1 MSADYLPTMTMPEEE
16 PEPSTEDPQ
25 ADPLVSKAD
34 DGEGAVIMQI
44 EDREDSTEEQQEDII
59 EEDIIEEDIIEEEVL
74 EPVVNPKKKFKN
86 EEVFRTPTIQPVKDP
101 EKPPKKK
108 RQPTQK
114 QLDALARAREKRKI
128 AREEAK
134 KLKEQGVEPPPSK
147 RQQKQ
152 EKQVKEVIQKQGEMF
167 TQEQVSKITANA
179 IEQYEVKRKARK
191 VVKQKKKE
199 EEEQQ
204 KKVQQTLN
212 RALGRPDPN
221 DLWGAALSGMYGG
234 H

>member
-1 MSADYLPTMTMPEEE
+1 MSSDYLPEMRMPPPE
-16 PEPSTEDPQ
+16 PEPQLQESQ

-34 DGEGAVIMQI
+34 DGEGAVTMEI
-44 EDREDSTEEQQEDII
+44 EDKEDST

-74 EPVVNPKKKFKN
+74 EPVVKPKKKFKN
-86 EEVFRTPTIQPVKDP
+86 EEIFRTPTIHPVKDP

-108 RQPTQK
+108 RVATAK
-114 QLDALARAREKRKI
+114 QLEALAKAREKRKI
-128 AREEAK
+128 AREEAS

-147 RQQKQ
+147 RQIKQ
-152 EKQVKEVIQKQGEMF
+152 EKQVKEVIQKQGQMYSE
-167 TQEQVSKITANA
+167 EQISKITANA

-212 RALGRPDPN
+212 RALGQPDPN
-221 DLWGAALSGMYGG
+221 DIWHHALAGMYGT
-234 H
+234 

>member
-1 MSADYLPTMTMPEEE
+1 MSTDYLPEMRMPP
-16 PEPSTEDPQ
+16 PEPQIEREDSQ

-34 DGEGAVIMQI
+34 DGEGAVTMEI
-44 EDREDSTEEQQEDII
+44 EDKEDSTDNEVAEEELI
-59 EEDIIEEDIIEEEVL
+59 EEEVEEVL
-74 EPVVNPKKKFKN
+74 EPVVKPKKKFKN

-108 RQPTQK
+108 RVATAK
-114 QLDALARAREKRKI
+114 QLEALAKAREKRMI

-221 DLWGAALSGMYGG
+221 DIWSAALSGMYGA
-234 H
+234 

>member
-1 MSADYLPTMTMPEEE
+1 MSADYLPEMTMPPPE
-16 PEPSTEDPQ
+16 PEPPLEDPD

-34 DGEGAVIMQI
+34 DGEGAVTMEI
-44 EDREDSTEEQQEDII
+44 EDREDSTEAEDV
-59 EEDIIEEDIIEEEVL
+59 IEEEEVEEEVV

-86 EEVFRTPTIQPVKDP
+86 EEIFRTPTIQPVKDP

-114 QLDALARAREKRKI
+114 QLDALAKAREKRKI

-152 EKQVKEVIQKQGEMF
+152 EKQVKEVIQKQGQMYTE
-167 TQEQVSKITANA
+167 EQISKITANA
-179 IEQYEVKRKARK
+179 IEQYDLKRKARK

-212 RALGRPDPN
+212 RALGQPDPN
-221 DLWGAALSGMYGG
+221 DIWSHALSGMYGA
-234 H
+234 

>member
-1 MSADYLPTMTMPEEE
+1 MSADYLPEMRMPPPE
-16 PEPSTEDPQ
+16 PEPQPEDPQ

-34 DGEGAVIMQI
+34 DGEGAVTIEI
-44 EDREDSTEEQQEDII
+44 EDREDSTEE
-59 EEDIIEEDIIEEEVL
+59 DIIEEEVVQ
-74 EPVVNPKKKFKN
+74 PVVKAKKKFKN
-86 EEVFRTPTIQPVKDP
+86 EEIFRTPTIHPVKDP

-108 RQPTQK
+108 RVATAK
-114 QLDALARAREKRKI
+114 QLEALSKAREKRKI
-128 AREEAK
+128 AREEAN

-167 TQEQVSKITANA
+167 TQEQVAKITANA
-179 IEQYEVKRKARK
+179 IEHYEVKRKARK

-212 RALGRPDPN
+212 RALGQPDPN
-221 DLWGAALSGMYGG
+221 DIWSHALAGMYGT
-234 H
+234 

>member
-1 MSADYLPTMTMPEEE
+1 MSTDYLPEMRMPP
-16 PEPSTEDPQ
+16 PEPKPQIEDSQ
-25 ADPLVSKAD
+25 EDPLVSKAD
-34 DGEGAVIMQI
+34 DGEGAVTMEI
-44 EDREDSTEEQQEDII
+44 EDKEDSTEAESLAPEEQEELI
-59 EEDIIEEDIIEEEVL
+59 EEEVEEVL
-74 EPVVNPKKKFKN
+74 EPVVKPKKKFKN
-86 EEVFRTPTIQPVKDP
+86 EEIFRTPTIQPVKDP

-108 RQPTQK
+108 RVATAK
-114 QLDALARAREKRKI
+114 QLEALAKAREKRRI

-152 EKQVKEVIQKQGEMF
+152 EKQVKEVIQKQGQMYTE
-167 TQEQVSKITANA
+167 EQIANITANA

-199 EEEQQ
+199 EEDQQ

-212 RALGRPDPN
+212 RALGQPDPN
-221 DLWGAALSGMYGG
+221 DIWSHALAGMYGT
-234 H
+234 

>member
-1 MSADYLPTMTMPEEE
+1 MSTDYLPEMRMPP
-16 PEPSTEDPQ
+16 PEPKPQLEESQ

-34 DGEGAVIMQI
+34 DGEGAVTIEI
-44 EDREDSTEEQQEDII
+44 EDREDST

-74 EPVVNPKKKFKN
+74 EPVVKPKKKFKN
-86 EEVFRTPTIQPVKDP
+86 EEIFRTPTIHPVKDP

-108 RQPTQK
+108 RVATAA
-114 QLDALARAREKRKI
+114 QLEALAKAREKRKI
-128 AREEAK
+128 AREEAS

-152 EKQVKEVIQKQGEMF
+152 EKQVKEVIQKQGQMYSE
-167 TQEQVSKITANA
+167 EQISKITANA

-212 RALGRPDPN
+212 RALGQPDPN
-221 DLWGAALSGMYGG
+221 DIWHHALAGMYGT
-234 H
+234 

>member
-1 MSADYLPTMTMPEEE
+1 MSADYLPEMTMPPPE
-16 PEPSTEDPQ
+16 PEPQIEDPE

-34 DGEGAVIMQI
+34 DKEGAVTMEI
-44 EDREDSTEEQQEDII
+44 EEREESIVDEEELIEEQ
-59 EEDIIEEDIIEEEVL
+59 EEVIEEEVP
-74 EPVVNPKKKFKN
+74 EPVVKPKKKFKN

-108 RQPTQK
+108 RVATAK
-114 QLDALARAREKRKI
+114 QLEALAKAREKRKI

-152 EKQVKEVIQKQGEMF
+152 EKQVKEVIQKQGQIYTE
-167 TQEQVSKITANA
+167 EQIANITANA

-212 RALGRPDPN
+212 RALGQPDPN
-221 DLWGAALSGMYGG
+221 DIWSHALSGMYGN
-234 H
+234 